1 MKIRKRQAAA
11 DVLTRDAALPISW
24 KYQKPR
30 EWPTA
35 APPAGLQVQQQQ
47 QGRGGLESSGY
58 NISDGR
64 KSSSPSNNG
73 GTVAMEFTSEGK
85 QQQVPAGLNIALKT
99 LVCSKFAL
107 DVPVQNTVQYWCVA
121 CELGGGEGVRRDWEE
136 AIVVLMIRWFI
147 ATIMHF

>member
-35 APPAGLQVQQQQ
+35 AAPPAGLQVQVQQ

-64 KSSSPSNNG
+64 KSSSPCNNEE
-73 GTVAMEFTSEGK
+73 TVAMEVTSEGQ
-85 QQQVPAGLNIALKT
+85 QQQVPAGLNIALNT
-99 LVCSKFAL
+99 LVCSLPWMYL
-107 DVPVQNTVQYWCVA
+107 DKIQCNIGVWLANWGA
-121 CELGGGEGVRRDWEE
+121 EKDSGEIGRR
-136 AIVVLMIRWFI
+136 LLFY
-147 ATIMHF
+147 

>member
-35 APPAGLQVQQQQ
+35 AAPAGLQVQQQQ

-64 KSSSPSNNG
+64 KSSSPSNNEE
-73 GTVAMEFTSEGK
+73 TVAMEFTSEGQ
-85 QQQVPAGLNIALKT
+85 QQQVPAGLNISIEYISL
-99 LVCSKFAL
+99 LLAL
-107 DVPVQNTVQYWCVA
+107 DVPGQNIVQY
-121 CELGGGEGVRRDWEE
+121 
-136 AIVVLMIRWFI
+136 
-147 ATIMHF
+147 